1 MILILL
7 EWPIPCHPKHNLFES
22 HVLPFQYRYQYKP
35 HDLRENQSMARMM
48 MMIMTVDLFV
58 VVEWMKREMSIVW
71 EDEKVARF
79 E

>member
-1 MILILL
+1 
-7 EWPIPCHPKHNLFES
+7 
-22 HVLPFQYRYQYKP
+22 
-35 HDLRENQSMARMM
+35 M